1 MNSIK
6 STIYSFLKIADY
18 FNDTLV
24 IDADVVL
31 LKNIFIKSEHSLYY
45 TVKRTTPEHEWI
57 PVLCRNGY
65 IERIDIKEPTAPSLL
80 GISYW
85 KSAESE
91 KILAELPKFTDV
103 TSLNNSKLYWDNIPM
118 SIIHDLNM
126 KTYEVSSDVAGEMD
140 NIENYNSLVMLYNN

>member
-1 MNSIK
+1 
-6 STIYSFLKIADY
+6 
-18 FNDTLV
+18 
-24 IDADVVL
+24 
-31 LKNIFIKSEHSLYY
+31 
-45 TVKRTTPEHEWI
+45 
-57 PVLCRNGY
+57 
-65 IERIDIKEPTAPSLL
+65 
-80 GISYW
+80 ISYW

-91 KILAELPKFTDV
+91 RILAELPKFTDV